1 MILSIV
7 VILVAGL
14 VGYIWST
21 RGFYNALIH
30 MLCTIIAGAIA
41 FALWEPVSY
50 FWLTFF
56 MRNNFGIM
64 SESAA
69 WGLGLA
75 LPFGISLGIL
85 RAITD
90 SILRGNILVTTPVN
104 YAGGAVCGIII
115 GTITA
120 GILTISISNLRIPT
134 KFLGHQPYQYE
145 TTGNLVRKDRLL
157 FPVDEITAGLYGA
170 LSERAFATSEPLA
183 RWHPDAALE
192 GSAMRVSYNDGG
204 ARNTIRPNEVTL
216 VKRFAVKGDLKSLL
230 SDQWETVSQQAT
242 TADGKPYDPNSRIE
256 GFVLKFGPGSGEKSG
271 KVIVGAGQVRLLV
284 ADQNDEQREMYFPV
298 AVSSQ
303 AELVVPSENTK
314 PQDLLPRF
322 ARWRYNAREV
332 FISSVGGG
340 ADAYFGF
347 EFVVP
352 NNYNPVALY
361 VRGSR
366 IDLRGKAA
374 DITFPSAAIRDAA
387 ILNLPAFVMGNG
399 GGQMA
404 NIDTSAVV
412 QVKRGEGSSAA
423 LPGIRTGDNIGWT
436 IQLGQHGKLEID
448 EDEESKF
455 RNMVKGGE
463 ALWDKQDVIKMR
475 TGGLEKALRVERF
488 VVEPDT
494 TLVHITVSGN
504 DFKASPASML
514 GPVAS
519 QMDLALSALLVD
531 TNGQSYPVVGFQ
543 YEDEVKVML
552 RYTPDKTIDA
562 LSELPTITRS
572 RAGEQQM
579 TLIFRVSKN
588 ATIQYYVIGNKAI
601 TEYVPP
607 VEAK

>member
-1 MILSIV
+1 MIFSL
-7 VILVAGL
+7 VIILIAGL

-30 MLCTIIAGAIA
+30 MMCTIIAGAIA
-41 FALWEPVSY
+41 FALWEPTSY
-50 FWLTFF
+50 FIL
-56 MRNNFGIM
+56 
-64 SESAA
+64 SALGKGTMGNIAEASA

-75 LPFGISLGIL
+75 LPFGISLGVL

-90 SILRGNILVTTPVN
+90 SILRANILVTTPVN
-104 YAGGAVCGIII
+104 YAGGAVCGLII

-120 GILTISISNLRIPT
+120 GIIAISLTNLRIKT
-134 KFLGHQPYQYE
+134 EFMGYQPYRYDN
-145 TTGNLVRKDRLL
+145 TGNLVRKDRLI

-170 LSERAFATSEPLA
+170 LSERAFAVDEPLA
-183 RWHPDAALE
+183 RWHPDAAQE
-192 GSAMRVSYNDGG
+192 GSAMRVSYNEGG
-204 ARNTIRPNEVTL
+204 ARNTIRPDEVSL

-230 SDQWETVSQQAT
+230 SDQWETVSQQAAT
-242 TADGKPYDPNSRIE
+242 PEGKPYDPNSRIE

-303 AELVVPSENTK
+303 AELAVPGENTK
-314 PQDLLPRF
+314 PQDLLPKF

-352 NNYNPVALY
+352 NNYNPIALY

-374 DITFPSAAIRDAA
+374 DVTFPSAALRDAA
-387 ILNLPAFVMGNG
+387 ILNLPGFAAGSSTGLVS
-399 GGQMA
+399 QL
-404 NIDTSAVV
+404 DTERVL
-412 QVKRGEGSSAA
+412 QVKRESGSAA

-463 ALWDKQDVIKMR
+463 ALWDKQDVIKMKM
-475 TGGLEKALRVERF
+475 GGLEKALRVERF

-494 TLVHITVSGN
+494 TLVHLTVSGA

-519 QMDLALSALLVD
+519 QMDLSLPALLID
-531 TNGQSYPVVGFQ
+531 TNGQSYPVIGFQ
-543 YEDEVKVML
+543 YEDEVKVMM
-552 RYTPDKTIDA
+552 RYTPDKTINSLAD
-562 LSELPTITRS
+562 LPTITRS

-588 ATIQYYVIGNKAI
+588 ASIKYYAIGNTAI

-607 VEAK
+607 VDAK